1 MLFKSAYQTVFFL
14 FPKRN
19 NCVSHYSFSSKN
31 DDTNVSFTR
40 GLNYRKTVVNF
51 KLIVDN
57 WLIGSTSE
65 RKELKSEIEFNFMK
79 SLKSD
84 KEKHEVELA
93 EETNKLA
100 KVKSMNVKAS

>member
-1 MLFKSAYQTVFFL
+1 M
-14 FPKRN
+14 
-19 NCVSHYSFSSKN
+19 SHYSFSSKN

-65 RKELKSEIEFNFMK
+65 RKELKSEIEFNFME